1 MVGRWGSSGPVCSA
15 TWRLAGVLKL
25 WSTGEDA
32 HVSAFPPPLQPVP
45 GRELLLPFP
54 IADTLSLKR
63 FPGRRPLVTALAGW
77 LVRCDRPLLHVRIR
91 TSEWFLTRTF
101 GTFGP
106 HHALPRKF
114 SSEVLQFCSS
124 SENQRFSV
132 CSGGTTTNKIKRN
145 TDQSKYPKAT
155 MTDNNIRVGES
166 SSGASPSSKQHML
179 SGAECDVPTEILKI
193 RSSSSSATFSTSDDS
208 STQYSSSYAN
218 DLDSVTRGMASM
230 GGATIL
236 PAADDDDAAAASP
249 AASSAA
255 TSSGGRPKM
264 LHAKSYSELKWTE
277 APLEAPTDLAESFHE
292 AIDAGN
298 DATSPPKRLPLEAA
312 TTALLVVDVQPQYWS
327 ECASVRQDFPHFPQ
341 KLAQTIKT
349 CRQRGAKLIFV
360 RADYRYSHS
369 PWLAQFERLHG
380 GRPDMRAEVPC
391 DPNDDEFAWED
402 FATPGK

>member
-1 MVGRWGSSGPVCSA
+1 
-15 TWRLAGVLKL
+15 
-25 WSTGEDA
+25 
-32 HVSAFPPPLQPVP
+32 
-45 GRELLLPFP
+45 
-54 IADTLSLKR
+54 
-63 FPGRRPLVTALAGW
+63 
-77 LVRCDRPLLHVRIR
+77 
-91 TSEWFLTRTF
+91 
-101 GTFGP
+101 
-106 HHALPRKF
+106 
-114 SSEVLQFCSS
+114 
-124 SENQRFSV
+124 
-132 CSGGTTTNKIKRN
+132 
-145 TDQSKYPKAT
+145 

-249 AASSAA
+249 AASSSAA